1 MKEFSLAEHRDE
13 VLQLL
18 TYVPWLTKKAGEKAS
33 KVYNDNN
40 LSKSTIPFPVYDT
53 MLLNFVN
60 EAGKTGLID
69 KNYVYAYSEHRIRT
83 VQDEKRIIEEVG
95 VKEAGILVAIL
106 SKYVLGGMTKGV
118 LWSQA
123 VEEGVFLAVLLR
135 MKKLL
140 EIWDS
145 PLA

>member
-1 MKEFSLAEHRDE
+1 MFGS
-13 VLQLL
+13 
-18 TYVPWLTKKAGEKAS
+18 
-33 KVYNDNN
+33 
-40 LSKSTIPFPVYDT
+40 
-53 MLLNFVN
+53 
-60 EAGKTGLID
+60 
-69 KNYVYAYSEHRIRT
+69 
-83 VQDEKRIIEEVG
+83 

-118 LWSQA
+118 LWGQA

-140 EIWDS
+140 EIWDA